1 MSACFPPFP
10 VILLVDRNREARAQ
24 ARGLIRERLPAC
36 EVLEACDG
44 PQALEAVRRV
54 RPAMVVLDGQMTG
67 PSALEAAAHIRD
79 EAPDTRMV
87 LLTAGEP
94 AAAHAQGLTTLHKP
108 VRDETVEQMLQIG
121 GWLQ

>member
-1 MSACFPPFP
+1 MSACIPPFP

-36 EVLEACDG
+36 EVLEANDG

-54 RPAMVVLDGQMTG
+54 RPALVVLDGLMTR

-94 AAAHAQGLTTLHKP
+94 AASAQGLATLHKP